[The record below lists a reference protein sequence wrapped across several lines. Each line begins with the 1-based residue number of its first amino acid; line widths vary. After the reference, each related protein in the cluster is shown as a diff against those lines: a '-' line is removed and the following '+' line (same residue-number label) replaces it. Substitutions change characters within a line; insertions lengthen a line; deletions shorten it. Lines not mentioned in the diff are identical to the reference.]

1 MFDLKWVN
9 GYYQVMGI
17 AKKLKNLEIDE
28 RGRITLPKNLRD
40 GIDAFAIEQQKNGT
54 LILIPQKQVSLEDAK
69 LIESLKKSAQEFK
82 SGKLHKVP
90 AEWLK

>member
-1 MFDLKWVN
+1 MRT
-9 GYYQVMGI
+9 

-28 RGRITLPKNLRD
+28 RGRITLPKDLRD
-40 GIDAFAIEQQKNGT
+40 GVDAFVIEPQKDGT

-82 SGKLHKVP
+82 SGKLHKMP
-90 AEWLK
+90 AEWMK